1 MKTEQQI
8 VEDSSLKLAVQLD
21 DVRKQTVD
29 LGVAIDLNTDTNVDV
44 AKSNETLVKAID
56 QETSSIKR
64 ATEYIDTTAYS
75 KRNEIDINEKYQ
87 KALERRTELE
97 NKLNAQ
103 QPIIPY
109 SETDPERFKPKQ
121 NTKPEAPATPDE
133 PAFNGTLEEYLKA
146 NLGSLSD
153 FKKQLREE
161 RKAKDRENG
170 EGLGIAKIAKN
181 AIQTTMSAG
190 SNAISSLADTLLQGI
205 PGASMARNAI
215 SGTTKFVKES
225 VVGGFESRKKTRE
238 QYEAKK
244 SDLTSKFEKM
254 PQSAAPAPESAP
266 PSTDEKIRQDREN
279 KKSGEE
285 RTDRKENS
293 RERKENE
300 KRHKSLIDVLKNNQ
314 MWTLLGGIFTMLV
327 PMFTGLLG
335 TTRGILG
342 GVLKL
347 GPALIAMG
355 AKLVSGMGSAIAN
368 SLERIM
374 PDFMKGKL
382 PDAKAPKIDPKTGK
396 PTAEVDP
403 KTGKPRTTT
412 TTTTTNTSSS
422 SKETSKIERVKD
434 GMKGAQSAGGE
445 AAEAAGSKAA
455 SAGAKTV
462 GKAAGKGAAV
472 KVAAKVLGKT
482 LLRFI
487 PFVGTAMLAYDAYTI
502 ADELS
507 GGKLTD
513 SLMSLKDKAVS
524 GATEAL
530 GMSAGTEP
538 VSDEV
543 DVHEKGVQQAEKQ
556 AEAKKTQDARAT
568 AAYQA
573 TAFNTTNNKTYAAS
587 GFAFGSDSMMQLQ
600 PYGVQ
605 SAR

>member
-21 DVRKQTVD
+21 DVRKQTQD
-29 LGVAIDLNTDTNVDV
+29 LGAAIDLNTDTNVDV
-44 AKSNETLVKAID
+44 AKANETLVKAID
-56 QETSSIKR
+56 HETGAIKR
-64 ATEYIDTTAYS
+64 STEYLDTASYS
-75 KRNEIDINEKYQ
+75 KRNEIDVNEKYQ

-103 QPIIPY
+103 QPIVPY
-109 SETDPERFKPKQ
+109 SENDPERFKPKQ
-121 NTKPEAPATPDE
+121 KPASEEPADPAE
-133 PAFNGTLEEYLKA
+133 PAFSGTLEDYLKA

-161 RKAKDRENG
+161 RKAKDRENN

-181 AIQTTMSAG
+181 AIQSTMSAG

-205 PGASMARNAI
+205 PGAGMARAAV
-215 SGTTKFVKES
+215 SGTTKFVKEK
-225 VVGGFESRKKTRE
+225 VIGGFESRKKTRE

-244 SDLTSKFEKM
+244 SELTSKFEKV
-254 PQSAAPAPESAP
+254 PQAAPAPESAP
-266 PSTDEKIRQDREN
+266 PTTDEKIRQDNEN
-279 KKSGEE
+279 KRSDEE
-285 RTDRKENS
+285 RTDRKENG

-300 KRHKSLIDVLKNNQ
+300 KRHKSLLDALKNGQ
-314 MWTLLGGIFTMLV
+314 MMTLLSGLFSVLFT
-327 PMFTGLLG
+327 MFTGLLG
-335 TTRGILG
+335 STRGILG
-342 GVLKL
+342 SVLKL

-355 AKLVSGMGSAIAN
+355 AKLVSGMGAAIAS
-368 SLERIM
+368 SLKRIM
-374 PDFMKGKL
+374 PDFMKDKL
-382 PDAKAPKIDPKTGK
+382 PGAKTPKIDPKTGK
-396 PTAEVDP
+396 PTADVDP

-412 TTTTTNTSSS
+412 TTTTNTSTS

-434 GMKGAQSAGGE
+434 GMKGAKAAGGE
-445 AAEAAGSKAA
+445 AVEAAGSKAA

-462 GKAAGKGAAV
+462 GKSAGKGAAV

-530 GMSAGTEP
+530 GMSAGAEP

-556 AEAKKTQDARAT
+556 AEAKKTQEARAT
-568 AAYQA
+568 AAVQA
-573 TAFNTTNNKTYAAS
+573 TAFNTTNNKTYSAS
-587 GFAFGSDSMMQLQ
+587 GFAFGSDNMMQLQ